1 MRYPLNQLCYIAGI
15 LMFFMTLTEILRL
28 TVVLPRSRRTAAV
41 VTKVRPTKPEDLSR
55 RKAAGPGKK
64 KALPLMA
71 FVTYSVEGRN
81 YFSGNEIPV
90 PAGTQVGDQVK
101 IRYAVQFPDMIVERS
116 FSRLLLFAVFSLL
129 FFLLGFLV

>member
-1 MRYPLNQLCYIAGI
+1 MRYPFNQLCYIAGI
-15 LMFFMTLTEILRL
+15 LLFFLTLTEILRL
-28 TVVLPRSRRTAAV
+28 AAVLPRSRRTAAV
-41 VTKVRPTKPEDLSR
+41 VTKVRPAKPEDASR
-55 RKAAGPGKK
+55 RKAMDFGKK

-101 IRYAVQFPDMIVERS
+101 IRYAVHFPDMIVERS
-116 FSRLLLFAVFSLL
+116 FSRLLLYAVFSLL
-129 FFLLGFLV
+129 FFLLGFLL

>member
-41 VTKVRPTKPEDLSR
+41 VTKVRPAKPEDLSR
-55 RKAAGPGKK
+55 RKTAGPGKK

-101 IRYAVQFPDMIVERS
+101 IRYAVHFPDMIVERS

>member
-1 MRYPLNQLCYIAGI
+1 MRYPFNQLCYIAGI

-41 VTKVRPTKPEDLSR
+41 VTKVRPAKPEDLSR
-55 RKAAGPGKK
+55 RKAAGSGKK

-81 YFSGNEIPV
+81 YFSGNV

-101 IRYAVQFPDMIVERS
+101 IRYAVHFPDMIVERS